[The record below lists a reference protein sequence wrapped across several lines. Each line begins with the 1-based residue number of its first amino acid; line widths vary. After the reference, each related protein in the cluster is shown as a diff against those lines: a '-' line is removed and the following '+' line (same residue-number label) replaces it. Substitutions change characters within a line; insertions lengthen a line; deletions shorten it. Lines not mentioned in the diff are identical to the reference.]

1 MYSYHIVAE
10 LRQFRGVSAVA
21 GRRIHRPVLKRDGM
35 KVNYHRALGYCL
47 SMIFSENRYAL
58 FRIMLE
64 LAGTDC
70 RPSGLTG
77 MDRFF
82 LAIMVSAVL
91 LLIVAADLLVNGP
104 ARQDHTAEM
113 ANMQPV
119 VARLIR

>member
-1 MYSYHIVAE
+1 MATASGASQRRTDQRRGSSGGAVSKCAAEVSALIIPAMVLKTGSAAGRILMYSYHIVAE

-70 RPSGLTG
+70 RL
-77 MDRFF
+77 
-82 LAIMVSAVL
+82 
-91 LLIVAADLLVNGP
+91 P
-104 ARQDHTAEM
+104 A
-113 ANMQPV
+113 
-119 VARLIR
+119 